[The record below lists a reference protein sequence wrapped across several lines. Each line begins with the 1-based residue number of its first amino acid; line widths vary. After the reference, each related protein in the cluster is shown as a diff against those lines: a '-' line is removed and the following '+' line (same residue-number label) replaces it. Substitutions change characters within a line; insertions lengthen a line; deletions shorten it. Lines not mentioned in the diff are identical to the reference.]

1 MRQYME
7 GSVTAEQLQEYVVR
21 YNLKDH
27 FEKLKQ
33 IDFFSEFLLLPNKKT
48 NDKSNQDIIKIVE
61 KYEAILFPSRRL
73 TRWKI
78 TDHARTKEKIGLRS
92 LTIESI
98 K

>member
-48 NDKSNQDIIKIVE
+48 NDKSNQDIIRQSKNMRQ
-61 KYEAILFPSRRL
+61 YSFPPEHL
-73 TRWKI
+73 L
-78 TDHARTKEKIGLRS
+78 AGLAQIM
-92 LTIESI
+92 LG
-98 K
+98 